1 MKIEIRADGAHISGY
16 VNVTEK
22 KSRPVITPHGKVVE
36 EIEPRAFQGAIDRA
50 GNINVTVDHDNTHIY
65 ASTEDKTLTLYED
78 DIGLHADVLITDE
91 TIIDLAKKGKVR
103 GWSFGMYNVQD
114 EMVEPRADGDLPLRK
129 IKSLDLDH
137 VTLVVNKR
145 PVYSATSVEI
155 RADAE
160 IELETRTIE
169 QSPQIT
175 EVWPKK
181 PDTPSFDNSA
191 YKARIEAIRK

>member
-1 MKIEIRADGAHISGY
+1 MNIEIRADGAHISGY

-36 EIEPRAFQGAIDRA
+36 EIEPRAFQGALDRA
-50 GNINVTVDHDNTHIY
+50 DNVQMTVDHDPDRVIAETRAGNLKLH
-65 ASTEDKTLTLYED
+65 EDE
-78 DIGLHADVLITDE
+78 IGLHYDADITDANTVAE
-91 TIIDLAKKGKVR
+91 ARSGHIR
-103 GWSFGMYNVQD
+103 GLSFGMRNVVD
-114 EMVEPRADGDLPLRK
+114 TVEERANDLPLRK
-129 IKSLDLDH
+129 ITALDLDH
-137 VTLVVNKR
+137 VTVVINKR
-145 PVYSATSVEI
+145 PVYAATLCEV
-155 RADAE
+155 RAETE